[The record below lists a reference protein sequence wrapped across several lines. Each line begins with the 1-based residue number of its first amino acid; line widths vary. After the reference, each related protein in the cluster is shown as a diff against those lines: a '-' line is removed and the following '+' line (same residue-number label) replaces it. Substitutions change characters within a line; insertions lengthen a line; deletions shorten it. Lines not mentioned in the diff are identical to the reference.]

1 MEIIKLVFGI
11 LLTLGALVLFVLVA
25 DAAVLLLL

>member
-11 LLTLGALVLFVLVA
+11 LLTLGAALFVLVA
-25 DAAVLLLL
+25 DAAILLLL